1 MKRVLSTMLII
12 ALTIPLLVNC
22 KKEKAEEV
30 AIVSITIEPTSFVIN
45 AGETKQLTVTAL
57 PENATKKEKILST
70 LVWHSDNEEVASV
83 DENGMVTAKKYGTAT
98 ISASIPDGFVTGSC
112 DVTVNQDIT
121 KHFDEV
127 LAAALK
133 YKDLIEDSHKI
144 MYAEVTKIT
153 AFSMPDIY
161 IERLKSCEGLE
172 FLTNLEYLY
181 LTGCKNLK
189 TLDVSKL
196 TKLQDLIANKC
207 QLTQI
212 DLSNCVSLKNLN
224 LESNQIA
231 NITFGK
237 HDNMESILLE
247 DNKLKKFD
255 ASIFPNLT
263 NLYLSNNELTEINLK
278 GCGKLESLLIINN
291 KLKSVDIT
299 EATNLDAQKFHYWNN
314 PGENR
319 VFKIFNSSITA
330 KSISWLMTPGNE
342 SSRVQGMY
350 YCEKAPKIKTQPKNV
365 SAKDGVPFSL
375 SVELDPVLENATYTW
390 CVAQIITNPENG
402 MQTVTYFGLEKD
414 VDESDEKGKY
424 IISGTSSPTLTMTVS
439 GQYYKKMGK
448 EVALLVYITDP
459 DTKTITISSVATVTF
474 AGN

>member
-30 AIVSITIEPTSFVIN
+30 AIISITIEPTSFVIN
-45 AGETKQLTVTAL
+45 AGETKQLSVTAL
-57 PENATKKEKILST
+57 PENATNKEKILST

-83 DENGMVTAKKYGTAT
+83 DENGMVTAKKYGTTT

-121 KHFDEV
+121 EHFDV
-127 LAAALK
+127 VFAAALE
-133 YKDLIEDSHKI
+133 YNDLIEDSDKI
-144 MYAEVTKIT
+144 MHAEVTKIT
-153 AFSMPDIY
+153 SFSMPDTY
-161 IERLKSCEGLE
+161 KENLESCKGLE

-181 LTGCKNLK
+181 LSDCKNLK

-196 TKLQDLIANKC
+196 TKIESLIVK
-207 QLTQI
+207 
-212 DLSNCVSLKNLN
+212 NCP
-224 LESNQIA
+224 ITD
-231 NITFGK
+231 ITFGNHNNLK
-237 HDNMESILLE
+237 YIQLE

-278 GCGKLESLLIINN
+278 GCSKLKALQLINN
-291 KLKSVDIT
+291 KLKSIDIT

-319 VFKIFNSSITA
+319 VLKIFNSNITST
-330 KSISWLMTPGNE
+330 SISWLMTPGNE

-365 SAKDGVPFSL
+365 SAKDGVSFSL

-402 MQTVTYFGLEKD
+402 IQSVTYFGFEED
-414 VDESDEKGKY
+414 VNVNDEKGKY
-424 IISGTSSPTLTMTVS
+424 IISGTSSPTLTVTVS
-439 GQYYKKMGK
+439 GQYYKNMDK
-448 EVALLVYITDP
+448 EATFLVYITDL
-459 DTKTITISSVATVTF
+459 DTKTITVSSVATVTF

>member
-30 AIVSITIEPTSFVIN
+30 AIISITIEPTSFVIN

-83 DENGMVTAKKYGTAT
+83 DENGMVTAKKYGTTT

-112 DVTVNQDIT
+112 NITVNQDIT
-121 KHFDEV
+121 DKFDYV
-127 LAAALK
+127 LAAALE
-133 YKDLIEDSHKI
+133 YEDLIEDSDKI

-153 AFSMPDIY
+153 SFSMPKTY
-161 IERLKSCEGLE
+161 KERLESCKGLE

-181 LTGCKNLK
+181 LTDCKNLK

-196 TKLQDLIANKC
+196 TKLQNLIADGC
-207 QLTQI
+207 QL
-212 DLSNCVSLKNLN
+212 
-224 LESNQIA
+224 A

-237 HDNMESILLE
+237 HDNMVYISLIE
-247 DNKLKKFD
+247 NKLKKFD
-255 ASIFPNLT
+255 GSIFPNLT
-263 NLYLSNNELTEINLK
+263 NLYLSDNELTEINLK
-278 GCGKLESLLIINN
+278 GCSKLLALQLINN
-291 KLKSVDIT
+291 KLKSIDIT
-299 EATNLDAQKFHYWNN
+299 DAVDMKANQFFYWNN

-319 VFKIFNSSITA
+319 VLKIFNSNMTST
-330 KSISWLMTPGNE
+330 SISWLMTPGNE

-390 CVAQIITNPENG
+390 CLAQTITNPENG
-402 MQTVTYFGLEKD
+402 TQSVAYYGIGED
-414 VDESDEKGKY
+414 VNESDEKGKI
-424 IISGTSSPTLTMTVS
+424 IISGTSSPTLTMTAS
-439 GQYYKKMGK
+439 GQYYKNQGK
-448 EVALLVYITDP
+448 EAAFLVYIVDP
-459 DTKTITISSVATVTF
+459 DTKTITLSSHATVTF

>member
-30 AIVSITIEPTSFVIN
+30 AIISITIEPTSFVIN
-45 AGETKQLTVTAL
+45 AGETKQLSVTAL
-57 PENATKKEKILST
+57 PENATNKEKILST

-83 DENGMVTAKKYGTAT
+83 DENGMVTAKKYGTTT

-112 DVTVNQDIT
+112 DVTVDQDIT
-121 KHFDEV
+121 AHFDV
-127 LAAALK
+127 VFAAALE
-133 YKDLIEDSHKI
+133 YNDLIEDSDKI
-144 MYAEVTKIT
+144 MHAEVTKIT
-153 AFSMPDIY
+153 SFSMPDTFK
-161 IERLKSCEGLE
+161 ENLESCKGLE

-181 LTGCKNLK
+181 LSDCKNLK
-189 TLDVSKL
+189 TLNVSKL
-196 TKLQDLIANKC
+196 TKIESLIVK
-207 QLTQI
+207 
-212 DLSNCVSLKNLN
+212 NCP
-224 LESNQIA
+224 ITD
-231 NITFGK
+231 ITFGNHNSLK
-237 HDNMESILLE
+237 YIQLE

-278 GCGKLESLLIINN
+278 GCSKLKALQLINN
-291 KLKSVDIT
+291 KLKSIDIT
-299 EATNLDAQKFHYWNN
+299 DAVDMNGNQFLYWNN
-314 PGENR
+314 PGDNR
-319 VFKIFNSSITA
+319 VLKIFNSNITA
-330 KSISWLMTPGNE
+330 ESFSWLMTPGNE
-342 SSRVQGMY
+342 SSRVKGMY

-402 MQTVTYFGLEKD
+402 IQSVTYFGFEED
-414 VDESDEKGKY
+414 VNVNDEKGKY
-424 IISGTSSPTLTMTVS
+424 IISGTSSPTLTMTIS
-439 GQYYKKMGK
+439 GQYYKKMDK
-448 EVALLVYITDP
+448 EATFLVYITDP
-459 DTKTITISSVATVTF
+459 DTKTITISSHATVTF

>member
-30 AIVSITIEPTSFVIN
+30 AIISITIEPTSFVIN
-45 AGETKQLTVTAL
+45 AGETKQLSVTAL

-83 DENGMVTAKKYGTAT
+83 DENGLVTAKKYGSAR

-112 DVTVNQDIT
+112 DVTVDQDIT
-121 KHFDEV
+121 AHFDEI
-127 LAAALK
+127 LAAALE
-133 YKDLIEDSHKI
+133 YNNLIKDSDKI
-144 MYAEVTKIT
+144 MYEEVTKIKN
-153 AFSMPDIY
+153 FSIPDHY
-161 IERLKSCEGLE
+161 AKQIESCKGLE
-172 FLTNLEYLY
+172 FLVNLEYLY
-181 LTGCKNLK
+181 LSDCKNLK

-196 TKLQDLIANKC
+196 TKIESLIVK
-207 QLTQI
+207 
-212 DLSNCVSLKNLN
+212 NCP
-224 LESNQIA
+224 ITD
-231 NITFGK
+231 ITFGNHNNLK
-237 HDNMESILLE
+237 YIQLE

-390 CVAQIITNPENG
+390 CVAQILTNPENG
-402 MQTVTYFGLEKD
+402 IQSVTYFGFEED
-414 VDESDEKGKY
+414 VNVNDEKGKY
-424 IISGTSSPTLTMTVS
+424 IISGTSSPTLTMTIS
-439 GQYYKKMGK
+439 GQYYKKMDK
-448 EVALLVYITDP
+448 EATFLVYITDP
-459 DTKTITISSVATVTF
+459 DTKTITISSHATVTF

>member
-30 AIVSITIEPTSFVIN
+30 AIISITIEPTSFVIN
-45 AGETKQLTVTAL
+45 AGETKQLSVTAL
-57 PENATKKEKILST
+57 PENATNKEKILST

-83 DENGMVTAKKYGTAT
+83 DENGMVTAKKYGTTT

-112 DVTVNQDIT
+112 DVTVDQDIT
-121 KHFDEV
+121 AHFDV
-127 LAAALK
+127 VFAAALE
-133 YKDLIEDSHKI
+133 YNDLIEDSDKI
-144 MYAEVTKIT
+144 MHAEVTKIT
-153 AFSMPDIY
+153 SFSMPDTY
-161 IERLKSCEGLE
+161 KENLESCKGLE

-181 LTGCKNLK
+181 LSDCKNLK

-196 TKLQDLIANKC
+196 TKIESLIVK
-207 QLTQI
+207 
-212 DLSNCVSLKNLN
+212 NCP
-224 LESNQIA
+224 ITD
-231 NITFGK
+231 ITFGNHNNLK
-237 HDNMESILLE
+237 YIQLE

-255 ASIFPNLT
+255 ASFFPNLT

-278 GCGKLESLLIINN
+278 GCSKLKALQLINN
-291 KLKSVDIT
+291 KLKSIDIT
-299 EATNLDAQKFHYWNN
+299 DAVDMNANQFLYWNN

-319 VFKIFNSSITA
+319 VLKIFNSSITA

-390 CVAQIITNPENG
+390 CVAQILTNPENG
-402 MQTVTYFGLEKD
+402 IQSVTYFGFEED
-414 VDESDEKGKY
+414 VNVNDEKGKY

-459 DTKTITISSVATVTF
+459 DTKTITISSHATVTF

>member
-1 MKRVLSTMLII
+1 ML
-12 ALTIPLLVNC
+12 
-22 KKEKAEEV
+22 
-30 AIVSITIEPTSFVIN
+30 N
-45 AGETKQLTVTAL
+45 AGETKQLSVTAL

-70 LVWHSDNEEVASV
+70 LVWQSDNEEIASV
-83 DENGMVTAKKYGTAT
+83 DQNGLVTAKKYGSAR

-112 DVTVNQDIT
+112 DVTVDQDIT
-121 KHFDEV
+121 AHFDEI
-127 LAAALK
+127 LAAALE
-133 YKDLIEDSHKI
+133 YNNLIKDSDKI
-144 MYAEVTKIT
+144 MYEEVTKIKN
-153 AFSMPDIY
+153 FSIPDHY
-161 IERLKSCEGLE
+161 AKQIESCKGLE
-172 FLTNLEYLY
+172 FLVNLEYLY
-181 LTGCKNLK
+181 LSDCKNLK

-196 TKLQDLIANKC
+196 TKIESLIVK
-207 QLTQI
+207 
-212 DLSNCVSLKNLN
+212 NCP
-224 LESNQIA
+224 ITD
-231 NITFGK
+231 ITFGNHNNLK
-237 HDNMESILLE
+237 YIQLE

-365 SAKDGVPFSL
+365 SAKDGVQFSL

-390 CVAQIITNPENG
+390 CVAQILTNPENG
-402 MQTVTYFGLEKD
+402 IQSVTYFGFEED
-414 VDESDEKGKY
+414 VNVNDEKGKY
-424 IISGTSSPTLTMTVS
+424 IISGTSSPTLTMTIS
-439 GQYYKKMGK
+439 GQYYKKMDK
-448 EVALLVYITDP
+448 EATFLVYITDP
-459 DTKTITISSVATVTF
+459 DTKTITISSHATVTF

>member
-30 AIVSITIEPTSFVIN
+30 AIVSLTIEPTSFLLN
-45 AGETKQLTVTAL
+45 AGETKQLSVTAL

-70 LVWHSDNEEVASV
+70 LVWQSDNEEIASV
-83 DENGMVTAKKYGTAT
+83 DQNGLVTAKKYGSAR

-112 DVTVNQDIT
+112 DVTVDQDIT
-121 KHFDEV
+121 AHFDEI
-127 LAAALK
+127 LAAALE
-133 YKDLIEDSHKI
+133 YNNLIKDSDKI
-144 MYAEVTKIT
+144 MYEEVTKIKN
-153 AFSMPDIY
+153 FSIPDHY
-161 IERLKSCEGLE
+161 AKQIESCKGLE
-172 FLTNLEYLY
+172 FLVNLEYLY
-181 LTGCKNLK
+181 LSDCKNLK

-196 TKLQDLIANKC
+196 TKIESLIVK
-207 QLTQI
+207 
-212 DLSNCVSLKNLN
+212 NCP
-224 LESNQIA
+224 ITD
-231 NITFGK
+231 ITFGNHNNLK
-237 HDNMESILLE
+237 YIQLE

-402 MQTVTYFGLEKD
+402 MQTVTYFGFEED
-414 VDESDEKGKY
+414 VNVNDEKGKY

>member
-30 AIVSITIEPTSFVIN
+30 AIISITIEPTSFVIN
-45 AGETKQLTVTAL
+45 AGETKQLSVTAL

-70 LVWHSDNEEVASV
+70 LVWHSDNEEIASV
-83 DENGMVTAKKYGTAT
+83 DENGMVTAKKYGTTT

-121 KHFDEV
+121 DKFDHV
-127 LAAALK
+127 FAAALE
-133 YKDLIEDSHKI
+133 YEDLIEDSDKI

-153 AFSMPDIY
+153 SFSMPKTY
-161 IERLKSCEGLE
+161 KERLESCKGLE

-181 LTGCKNLK
+181 LTDCKNLK

-196 TKLQDLIANKC
+196 TKLQNLIADGC
-207 QLTQI
+207 QL
-212 DLSNCVSLKNLN
+212 
-224 LESNQIA
+224 A

-237 HDNMESILLE
+237 HDNMVYISLIE
-247 DNKLKKFD
+247 NKLKKFD
-255 ASIFPNLT
+255 GSIFPNLT
-263 NLYLSNNELTEINLK
+263 NLYLSDNELTEINLK
-278 GCGKLESLLIINN
+278 GCSKLTALQLINN
-291 KLKSVDIT
+291 KLKSIDIT
-299 EATNLDAQKFHYWNN
+299 DAVDMNANQFSYWNN

-319 VFKIFNSSITA
+319 VLKIINSNTTA

-390 CVAQIITNPENG
+390 CVAQILTNPEIG
-402 MQTVTYFGLEKD
+402 TQGVSYQGFGED
-414 VDESDEKGKY
+414 VNESDEKGKI
-424 IISGTSSPTLTMTVS
+424 IISGTSSPTLTMTAS
-439 GQYYKKMGK
+439 GQYYKNMGK
-448 EVALLVYITDP
+448 EAALLVYITDP
-459 DTKTITISSVATVTF
+459 DTKTITISSHATVTF
-474 AGN
+474 TGN

>member
-30 AIVSITIEPTSFVIN
+30 AIVSLTIEPTSFLLN
-45 AGETKQLTVTAL
+45 AGETKQLSVTAL

-70 LVWHSDNEEVASV
+70 LVWQSDNEEIASV
-83 DENGMVTAKKYGTAT
+83 DQNGLVTAKKYGSAR

-112 DVTVNQDIT
+112 DVTVDQDIT

-127 LAAALK
+127 LAAALE
-133 YKDLIEDSHKI
+133 YQNLIKDSDKI
-144 MYAEVTKIT
+144 MYEEVTKIKN
-153 AFSMPDIY
+153 FSIPDHY
-161 IERLKSCEGLE
+161 AKQIESCKGLE
-172 FLTNLEYLY
+172 FLVNLEYLY
-181 LTGCKNLK
+181 LSDCKNLK

-196 TKLQDLIANKC
+196 TKIESLIVK
-207 QLTQI
+207 
-212 DLSNCVSLKNLN
+212 NCP
-224 LESNQIA
+224 ITD
-231 NITFGK
+231 ITFGNHNNLK
-237 HDNMESILLE
+237 YIQLE

-319 VFKIFNSSITA
+319 VLKIFNSSITA

-390 CVAQIITNPENG
+390 CIAQILTNPENG
-402 MQTVTYFGLEKD
+402 IQSVTYYGFEED
-414 VDESDEKGKY
+414 VNVNDEKGKY
-424 IISGTSSPTLTMTVS
+424 IISGTSSPTLTMTIS
-439 GQYYKKMGK
+439 GQYYKKMDK
-448 EVALLVYITDP
+448 EATFLVYITDP

>member
-30 AIVSITIEPTSFVIN
+30 AIISITIEPTSFVIN
-45 AGETKQLTVTAL
+45 AGETKQLSVTAL

-83 DENGMVTAKKYGTAT
+83 DENGMVTAKKYGTTT

-121 KHFDEV
+121 EHFDVV
-127 LAAALK
+127 LAAALE
-133 YKDLIEDSHKI
+133 YQNLIEDSDKI

-153 AFSMPDIY
+153 SFSMPDTY
-161 IERLKSCEGLE
+161 KENLESCKGLE
-172 FLTNLEYLY
+172 FLTNLEYLG
-181 LTGCKNLK
+181 LSGCQNLK

-196 TKLQDLIANKC
+196 TILQELVAKKC
-207 QLTQI
+207 HLTQI

-237 HDNMESILLE
+237 HDNMESISLE
-247 DNKLKKFD
+247 ENKLKKFD

-263 NLYLSNNELTEINLK
+263 NLYLSDNELTEINLK
-278 GCGKLESLLIINN
+278 GCSKLETLHIINN

-319 VFKIFNSSITA
+319 VLKIFNSNITA

-375 SVELDPVLENATYTW
+375 SVELDPVLENAAYTW

-402 MQTVTYFGLEKD
+402 IQSVTYFGFGED
-414 VDESDEKGKY
+414 VNVNDEKGKY

-439 GQYYKKMGK
+439 GQYYKKMDK
-448 EVALLVYITDP
+448 EATFLVYITDP
-459 DTKTITISSVATVTF
+459 DTKTITVSSVATVTF

>member
-30 AIVSITIEPTSFVIN
+30 AIISITIEPTSFVIN
-45 AGETKQLTVTAL
+45 AGETKQLSVTAL
-57 PENATKKEKILST
+57 PENATNKEKILST
-70 LVWHSDNEEVASV
+70 LVWHSDNEEIASV
-83 DENGMVTAKKYGTAT
+83 DENGVVTAKKYGSTT

-121 KHFDEV
+121 EHFDV
-127 LAAALK
+127 VFAAALE
-133 YKDLIEDSHKI
+133 YNDLIEDSDKI
-144 MYAEVTKIT
+144 MHAEVTKIT
-153 AFSMPDIY
+153 SFSMPDTY
-161 IERLKSCEGLE
+161 KENLESCKGLE
-172 FLTNLEYLY
+172 FLTNLEHLY
-181 LTGCKNLK
+181 LSDCKNLK

-196 TKLQDLIANKC
+196 TKIESLIVK
-207 QLTQI
+207 
-212 DLSNCVSLKNLN
+212 NCP
-224 LESNQIA
+224 ITD
-231 NITFGK
+231 ITFGNHNNLK
-237 HDNMESILLE
+237 YIQLE

-390 CVAQIITNPENG
+390 CVAQILTNPENG
-402 MQTVTYFGLEKD
+402 IQSVTYFGFEED
-414 VDESDEKGKY
+414 VNVNDEKGKY
-424 IISGTSSPTLTMTVS
+424 IISGTSSPTLTMTIS
-439 GQYYKKMGK
+439 GQYYKKMDK
-448 EVALLVYITDP
+448 EATFLVYITDP
-459 DTKTITISSVATVTF
+459 DTKTITISSHATVTF

>member
-30 AIVSITIEPTSFVIN
+30 AIISITIEPTSFVIN
-45 AGETKQLTVTAL
+45 AGETKQLSVTAL

-83 DENGMVTAKKYGTAT
+83 DENGMVTAKKYGTTT

-112 DVTVNQDIT
+112 NITVNQDIT
-121 KHFDEV
+121 DKFDYV
-127 LAAALK
+127 FAAALE
-133 YKDLIEDSHKI
+133 YENLIEDSDKI

-153 AFSMPDIY
+153 SFSMPNTY
-161 IERLKSCEGLE
+161 KENLESCKGLE

-181 LTGCKNLK
+181 LSDCKNLK

-196 TKLQDLIANKC
+196 TKIESLIVK
-207 QLTQI
+207 
-212 DLSNCVSLKNLN
+212 NCP
-224 LESNQIA
+224 ITD
-231 NITFGK
+231 ITFGNHNNLK
-237 HDNMESILLE
+237 YIQLE

-255 ASIFPNLT
+255 ASFFPNLT

-278 GCGKLESLLIINN
+278 GCSKLKALLLINN
-291 KLKSVDIT
+291 KLKSIDIT
-299 EATNLDAQKFHYWNN
+299 DAVDMNANQFLYWNN

-319 VFKIFNSSITA
+319 VLKIFNSSITA

-390 CVAQIITNPENG
+390 CVAQILTNPENG
-402 MQTVTYFGLEKD
+402 IQSVTYFGFEED
-414 VDESDEKGKY
+414 VNVNDEKGKY

-459 DTKTITISSVATVTF
+459 DTKTITISSHATVTF

>member
-1 MKRVLSTMLII
+1 MLII

-30 AIVSITIEPTSFVIN
+30 AIISITIEPTSFVIN
-45 AGETKQLTVTAL
+45 AGETKQLSVTAL

-83 DENGMVTAKKYGTAT
+83 DENGMVTAKKYGTTT

-112 DVTVNQDIT
+112 DVTVDQDIT
-121 KHFDEV
+121 AHFDEI
-127 LAAALK
+127 LAAALE
-133 YKDLIEDSHKI
+133 YNNLIKDSDKI
-144 MYAEVTKIT
+144 MYEEVTKIKN
-153 AFSMPDIY
+153 FSIPDHY
-161 IERLKSCEGLE
+161 AKQIESCKGLE
-172 FLTNLEYLY
+172 FLVNLEYLY
-181 LTGCKNLK
+181 LSDCKNLK

-196 TKLQDLIANKC
+196 TKIESLIVK
-207 QLTQI
+207 
-212 DLSNCVSLKNLN
+212 NCP
-224 LESNQIA
+224 ITD
-231 NITFGK
+231 ITFGNHNNLK
-237 HDNMESILLE
+237 YIQLE

-278 GCGKLESLLIINN
+278 GCSKLKALQLINN
-291 KLKSVDIT
+291 KLKSIDIT
-299 EATNLDAQKFHYWNN
+299 DAVDMNGNQFLYWNN

-319 VFKIFNSSITA
+319 VLKIFDSSITA
-330 KSISWLMTPGNE
+330 KSYSWLMTPGNE

-390 CVAQIITNPENG
+390 CVAQILTNPENG
-402 MQTVTYFGLEKD
+402 IQSVTYYGFEED
-414 VDESDEKGKY
+414 VNVNDEKGKY

-459 DTKTITISSVATVTF
+459 DTKTITISSHATVTF

>member
-83 DENGMVTAKKYGTAT
+83 DENGVVTAKKYGTTT

-127 LAAALK
+127 LAAAL
-133 YKDLIEDSHKI
+133 DLIEDSDKI

-161 IERLKSCEGLE
+161 IERLKSCKGLE

-247 DNKLKKFD
+247 ENKLKKFD

-263 NLYLSNNELTEINLK
+263 ILYLSDNELTEINLK
-278 GCGKLESLLIINN
+278 GCSKLKALQLINN
-291 KLKSVDIT
+291 KLKSIDIT
-299 EATNLDAQKFHYWNN
+299 DAVDMNANQFLYWNN

-319 VFKIFNSSITA
+319 VLKIFNSNIT
-330 KSISWLMTPGNE
+330 SESFSWLMTPGNE
-342 SSRVQGMY
+342 SSRIQGMY

-402 MQTVTYFGLEKD
+402 MQSVTYFGLEKD
-414 VDESDEKGKY
+414 VDESDEKGKW
-424 IISGTSSPTLTMTVS
+424 IISGTSSPTLTMTIS
-439 GQYYKKMGK
+439 GQYYKKIGK
-448 EVALLVYITDP
+448 ELALLVYITDP

>member
-30 AIVSITIEPTSFVIN
+30 AIISITIEPTSFVIN
-45 AGETKQLTVTAL
+45 AGETKQLSVTAL

-70 LVWHSDNEEVASV
+70 LVWHSDNEEIASV
-83 DENGMVTAKKYGTAT
+83 DENGVVTAKKYGTTT

-127 LAAALK
+127 LAAALE
-133 YKDLIEDSHKI
+133 YKDLIEDSDKI
-144 MYAEVTKIT
+144 MYAEVTKIKD
-153 AFSMPDIY
+153 FSIPAHY
-161 IERLKSCEGLE
+161 AKRIESCKGLE

-247 DNKLKKFD
+247 ENKLKKFD
-255 ASIFPNLT
+255 GSIFPNLT
-263 NLYLSNNELTEINLK
+263 ILYLSDNELTEINLK
-278 GCGKLESLLIINN
+278 GCSKLKALQLNGN
-291 KLKSVDIT
+291 KLKNIDIT
-299 EATNLDAQKFHYWNN
+299 DAVDMNANQFLYWNN

-319 VFKIFNSSITA
+319 VLKIFNSNIT
-330 KSISWLMTPGNE
+330 SESFSWLMTPGNE

-402 MQTVTYFGLEKD
+402 IQSVTYLGFGED
-414 VDESDEKGKY
+414 INVNDEKGKY

-439 GQYYKKMGK
+439 GQYYKKMDK
-448 EVALLVYITDP
+448 EATFLVYITDP

>member
-45 AGETKQLTVTAL
+45 AGETKQLSVTAL

-83 DENGMVTAKKYGTAT
+83 DENGMVTAKKYGTTT

-112 DVTVNQDIT
+112 EVTVNQDIT
-121 KHFDEV
+121 DKFDYV
-127 LAAALK
+127 LAAALE
-133 YKDLIEDSHKI
+133 YEDLIEDSDKI

-153 AFSMPDIY
+153 SFSMPDTY
-161 IERLKSCEGLE
+161 KGRLESCKGLE

-181 LTGCKNLK
+181 LTDCKNLK

-196 TKLQDLIANKC
+196 TKLQNLIADGC
-207 QLTQI
+207 QL
-212 DLSNCVSLKNLN
+212 
-224 LESNQIA
+224 A

-237 HDNMESILLE
+237 HDNMVYISLIE
-247 DNKLKKFD
+247 NKLKKFD
-255 ASIFPNLT
+255 GSIFPNLT
-263 NLYLSNNELTEINLK
+263 NLYLSDNELTEINLK
-278 GCGKLESLLIINN
+278 GCSKLTALQLINN
-291 KLKSVDIT
+291 KLKSIDITDAVDIN
-299 EATNLDAQKFHYWNN
+299 ANQFFYWNN

-319 VFKIFNSSITA
+319 VLKIFNSNMTA
-330 KSISWLMTPGNE
+330 ESYSWLMTPGNE

-390 CVAQIITNPENG
+390 CVAQIVTIPENG
-402 MQTVTYFGLEKD
+402 TQGVSYFGLED
-414 VDESDEKGKY
+414 VDESDEKGKW
-424 IISGTSSPTLTMTVS
+424 IISGTSSPTLTMTIS
-439 GQYYKKMGK
+439 GQHYKKIGK
-448 EVALLVYITDP
+448 ELALLVYITDP

>member
-30 AIVSITIEPTSFVIN
+30 AIISITIEPTSFVIN
-45 AGETKQLTVTAL
+45 AGETKQLSVTAL

-83 DENGMVTAKKYGTAT
+83 DENGVVTAKKYGTTT

-121 KHFDEV
+121 DKFDYV
-127 LAAALK
+127 LAAALE
-133 YKDLIEDSHKI
+133 YEDLIEDSDKI

-153 AFSMPDIY
+153 SFSMPNTY
-161 IERLKSCEGLE
+161 KENLESCKGLE

-181 LTGCKNLK
+181 LTDCKNLK

-196 TKLQDLIANKC
+196 TKLQNLIADGC
-207 QLTQI
+207 QL
-212 DLSNCVSLKNLN
+212 
-224 LESNQIA
+224 A

-237 HDNMESILLE
+237 HDNMVYISLIE
-247 DNKLKKFD
+247 NKLKKFD
-255 ASIFPNLT
+255 GSIFPNLT
-263 NLYLSNNELTEINLK
+263 NLYLSDNELTEINLK
-278 GCGKLESLLIINN
+278 GCSKLTALQLINN
-291 KLKSVDIT
+291 KLKSIDIT
-299 EATNLDAQKFHYWNN
+299 DAVDMNANQFFYWNN

-319 VFKIFNSSITA
+319 VLKIINSNTTA

-390 CVAQIITNPENG
+390 CVAQIITNPEIG
-402 MQTVTYFGLEKD
+402 TQGVSYYGLGED
-414 VDESDEKGKY
+414 VNESDEKGKM
-424 IISGTSSPTLTMTVS
+424 IISGTSSPTLTMTAS
-439 GQYYKKMGK
+439 GQYYKNMGK
-448 EVALLVYITDP
+448 EAALLVYITDP
-459 DTKTITISSVATVTF
+459 DTKTISISSHATVTF

>member
-1 MKRVLSTMLII
+1 MLII

-30 AIVSITIEPTSFVIN
+30 AIISITIEPASFVIN
-45 AGETKQLTVTAL
+45 AGETKQLSVTAL

-70 LVWHSDNEEVASV
+70 LLWHSDNEEVASV
-83 DENGMVTAKKYGTAT
+83 DENGMVTAKKYGTTT

-121 KHFDEV
+121 DKFDYV
-127 LAAALK
+127 LAAALE
-133 YKDLIEDSHKI
+133 YEDLIEDSDKI
-144 MYAEVTKIT
+144 MYEEVTKIKN
-153 AFSMPDIY
+153 FSIPDHY
-161 IERLKSCEGLE
+161 AKQIESCKGLE
-172 FLTNLEYLY
+172 FLVNLEYLY
-181 LTGCKNLK
+181 LSDCKNLK

-196 TKLQDLIANKC
+196 TKIESLIVK
-207 QLTQI
+207 
-212 DLSNCVSLKNLN
+212 NCP
-224 LESNQIA
+224 ITD
-231 NITFGK
+231 ITFGNHNNLK
-237 HDNMESILLE
+237 YIQLE

-319 VFKIFNSSITA
+319 VLKIFNSSITA
-330 KSISWLMTPGNE
+330 KSISWQMTPGNE

-390 CVAQIITNPENG
+390 CVAQILTNPENG
-402 MQTVTYFGLEKD
+402 IQSVTYYGFEED
-414 VDESDEKGKY
+414 VNVNDEKGKY
-424 IISGTSSPTLTMTVS
+424 IISGTSSPTLTMTIS
-439 GQYYKKMGK
+439 GQYYKKMDK
-448 EVALLVYITDP
+448 EATFLVYITDP
-459 DTKTITISSVATVTF
+459 DTKTITISSHATVTF

>member
-30 AIVSITIEPTSFVIN
+30 AIISITIEPTSFVIN
-45 AGETKQLTVTAL
+45 AGETKQLSVTAL

-70 LVWHSDNEEVASV
+70 LLWHSDNEEVASV
-83 DENGMVTAKKYGTAT
+83 DENGMVTAKKYGTTT

-121 KHFDEV
+121 EHFDEI
-127 LAAALK
+127 LAAALE
-133 YKDLIEDSHKI
+133 YQNLIKDSDKI
-144 MYAEVTKIT
+144 MYEEVTKIKN
-153 AFSMPDIY
+153 FSIPDHY
-161 IERLKSCEGLE
+161 AKQIESCKGLE
-172 FLTNLEYLY
+172 FLVNLEYLY
-181 LTGCKNLK
+181 LSDCKNLK

-196 TKLQDLIANKC
+196 TKIESLIVK
-207 QLTQI
+207 
-212 DLSNCVSLKNLN
+212 NCP
-224 LESNQIA
+224 ITD
-231 NITFGK
+231 ITFGNHNNLK
-237 HDNMESILLE
+237 YIQLE

-299 EATNLDAQKFHYWNN
+299 DAVDMNANQFLYWNN

-319 VFKIFNSSITA
+319 VLKIFNSNLTA
-330 KSISWLMTPGNE
+330 TSISWLMTPGNE

-390 CVAQIITNPENG
+390 CVAQILTNPENG
-402 MQTVTYFGLEKD
+402 IQSVTYYGFEED
-414 VDESDEKGKY
+414 VNVNDEKGKY
-424 IISGTSSPTLTMTVS
+424 IISGTSSPTLTMTIS
-439 GQYYKKMGK
+439 GQYYKKMDK

-459 DTKTITISSVATVTF
+459 DTKTITVSSVATVTF

>member
-30 AIVSITIEPTSFVIN
+30 AIVSLTIEPTSFLLN
-45 AGETKQLTVTAL
+45 AGETKQLSVTAL

-70 LVWHSDNEEVASV
+70 LVWQSDNEEIASV
-83 DENGMVTAKKYGTAT
+83 DQNGLVTAKKYGSAR

-112 DVTVNQDIT
+112 DVTVDQDIT
-121 KHFDEV
+121 AHFDEI
-127 LAAALK
+127 LAAALE
-133 YKDLIEDSHKI
+133 YNNLIKDSDKI
-144 MYAEVTKIT
+144 MYEEVTKIKN
-153 AFSMPDIY
+153 FSIPDHY
-161 IERLKSCEGLE
+161 AKQIESCKGLE
-172 FLTNLEYLY
+172 FLVNLEYLY
-181 LTGCKNLK
+181 LSDCKNLK

-196 TKLQDLIANKC
+196 TKIESLIVK
-207 QLTQI
+207 
-212 DLSNCVSLKNLN
+212 NCP
-224 LESNQIA
+224 ITD
-231 NITFGK
+231 ITFGNHNNLK
-237 HDNMESILLE
+237 YIQLE

-278 GCGKLESLLIINN
+278 GCSKLKALQLINN
-291 KLKSVDIT
+291 KLKSIDIT
-299 EATNLDAQKFHYWNN
+299 DAVDMNGNQFLYWNN

-319 VFKIFNSSITA
+319 VLKIFNSNITA
-330 KSISWLMTPGNE
+330 ESFSWLMTPGNE
-342 SSRVQGMY
+342 SSRVKGMY

-402 MQTVTYFGLEKD
+402 IQSVTYFGFEED
-414 VDESDEKGKY
+414 VNVNDEKGKY

>member
-1 MKRVLSTMLII
+1 MLII

-30 AIVSITIEPTSFVIN
+30 AIISITIEPASFVIN
-45 AGETKQLTVTAL
+45 AGETKQLSVTAL

-70 LVWHSDNEEVASV
+70 LVWHSDNEEIASV
-83 DENGMVTAKKYGTAT
+83 DENGVVTAKKYGSTT

-112 DVTVNQDIT
+112 DVTVDQDIT
-121 KHFDEV
+121 AHFDV
-127 LAAALK
+127 VFAAALE
-133 YKDLIEDSHKI
+133 YNDLIEDSDKI
-144 MYAEVTKIT
+144 MHAEVTKIT
-153 AFSMPDIY
+153 SFSMPDTY
-161 IERLKSCEGLE
+161 KENLESCKGLE

-181 LTGCKNLK
+181 LSDCKNLK

-196 TKLQDLIANKC
+196 TKIESLIVK
-207 QLTQI
+207 
-212 DLSNCVSLKNLN
+212 NCP
-224 LESNQIA
+224 ITD
-231 NITFGK
+231 ITFGNHNNLK
-237 HDNMESILLE
+237 YIQLE

-255 ASIFPNLT
+255 ASFFPNLT

-278 GCGKLESLLIINN
+278 GCSKLKALLLINN
-291 KLKSVDIT
+291 KLKSIDIT
-299 EATNLDAQKFHYWNN
+299 DAVDMNANQFLYWNN

-319 VFKIFNSSITA
+319 VLKIFNSSITA

-390 CVAQIITNPENG
+390 CVAQILTNPENG
-402 MQTVTYFGLEKD
+402 IQSVTYFGFEED
-414 VDESDEKGKY
+414 VNVNDEKGKY

-459 DTKTITISSVATVTF
+459 DTKTITISSHATVTF

>member
-30 AIVSITIEPTSFVIN
+30 AIISITIEPASFVIN
-45 AGETKQLTVTAL
+45 AGETKQLSVTAL

-70 LVWHSDNEEVASV
+70 LLWHSDNEEVASV
-83 DENGMVTAKKYGTAT
+83 DENGMVTAKKYGTTT

-121 KHFDEV
+121 DKFDYV
-127 LAAALK
+127 LAAALE
-133 YKDLIEDSHKI
+133 YEDLIEDSDKI
-144 MYAEVTKIT
+144 MYEEVTKIKN
-153 AFSMPDIY
+153 FSIPDHY
-161 IERLKSCEGLE
+161 AKQIESCKGLE
-172 FLTNLEYLY
+172 FLVNLEYLY
-181 LTGCKNLK
+181 LSDCKNLK

-196 TKLQDLIANKC
+196 TKIESLIVK
-207 QLTQI
+207 
-212 DLSNCVSLKNLN
+212 NCP
-224 LESNQIA
+224 ITD
-231 NITFGK
+231 ITFGNHNNLK
-237 HDNMESILLE
+237 YIQLE

-319 VFKIFNSSITA
+319 VLKIFNSSITA
-330 KSISWLMTPGNE
+330 KSISWQMTPGNE

-390 CVAQIITNPENG
+390 CVAQILTNPENG
-402 MQTVTYFGLEKD
+402 IQSVTYYGFEED
-414 VDESDEKGKY
+414 VNVNDEKGKY
-424 IISGTSSPTLTMTVS
+424 IISGTSSPTLTMTIS
-439 GQYYKKMGK
+439 GQYYKKMDK
-448 EVALLVYITDP
+448 EATFLVYITDP
-459 DTKTITISSVATVTF
+459 DTKTITISSHATVTF

>member
-30 AIVSITIEPTSFVIN
+30 AIISITIEPTSFVIN
-45 AGETKQLTVTAL
+45 AGETKQLSVTAL

-70 LVWHSDNEEVASV
+70 LVWHSDNEEIASV
-83 DENGMVTAKKYGTAT
+83 DENGMVTAKKYGTTT

-112 DVTVNQDIT
+112 NITVNQDIT
-121 KHFDEV
+121 DKFDYV
-127 LAAALK
+127 FAAALE
-133 YKDLIEDSHKI
+133 YENLIEDSDKI

-153 AFSMPDIY
+153 SFSMPNTY
-161 IERLKSCEGLE
+161 KENLESCKGLE

-181 LTGCKNLK
+181 LTDCKNLK

-196 TKLQDLIANKC
+196 TKLQNLIADGC
-207 QLTQI
+207 QL
-212 DLSNCVSLKNLN
+212 
-224 LESNQIA
+224 A

-237 HDNMESILLE
+237 HDNMVYISLIE
-247 DNKLKKFD
+247 NKLKKFD
-255 ASIFPNLT
+255 GSIFPNLT
-263 NLYLSNNELTEINLK
+263 NLYLSDNELTEINLK
-278 GCGKLESLLIINN
+278 GCSKLTILQLINN
-291 KLKSVDIT
+291 KLKSIDIT
-299 EATNLDAQKFHYWNN
+299 DAVDMNANQFFYWNN

-319 VFKIFNSSITA
+319 VLKIINSNTTA

-390 CVAQIITNPENG
+390 CVAQILTNPENG
-402 MQTVTYFGLEKD
+402 IQSVTYFGLEKD

-459 DTKTITISSVATVTF
+459 DTKTITISSHATVTF

>member
-30 AIVSITIEPTSFVIN
+30 AIISITIEPTSFVIN
-45 AGETKQLTVTAL
+45 AGETKQLSVTAL

-83 DENGMVTAKKYGTAT
+83 DENGMVTAKKYGTTT

-112 DVTVNQDIT
+112 DITVNQDIT
-121 KHFDEV
+121 KHFDEI
-127 LAAALK
+127 LAAALE
-133 YKDLIEDSHKI
+133 YNNLIKDSDKI
-144 MYAEVTKIT
+144 MYEEVTKIKN
-153 AFSMPDIY
+153 FSIPDHY
-161 IERLKSCEGLE
+161 AKQIESCKGLE
-172 FLTNLEYLY
+172 FLVNLEYLY
-181 LTGCKNLK
+181 LSDCKNLK

-196 TKLQDLIANKC
+196 TKIESLIVK
-207 QLTQI
+207 
-212 DLSNCVSLKNLN
+212 NCP
-224 LESNQIA
+224 ITD
-231 NITFGK
+231 ITFGNHNNLK
-237 HDNMESILLE
+237 YIQLE

-390 CVAQIITNPENG
+390 CVAQILTNPENG
-402 MQTVTYFGLEKD
+402 IQSVTYFGFEED
-414 VDESDEKGKY
+414 VNVNDEKGKY
-424 IISGTSSPTLTMTVS
+424 IISGTSSPTLTMTIS
-439 GQYYKKMGK
+439 GQYYKKMDK
-448 EVALLVYITDP
+448 EATFLVYITDP
-459 DTKTITISSVATVTF
+459 DTKTITISSHATVTF

>member
-83 DENGMVTAKKYGTAT
+83 DENGMVTAKKYGTTT

-112 DVTVNQDIT
+112 NITVNQDIT
-121 KHFDEV
+121 DKFDYV
-127 LAAALK
+127 LAAALE
-133 YKDLIEDSHKI
+133 YEDLIEDSDKI

-153 AFSMPDIY
+153 SFSMPKTY
-161 IERLKSCEGLE
+161 KENLESCKGLE

-181 LTGCKNLK
+181 LTDCKNLK

-196 TKLQDLIANKC
+196 TKLQNLIADGC
-207 QLTQI
+207 QL
-212 DLSNCVSLKNLN
+212 
-224 LESNQIA
+224 A

-237 HDNMESILLE
+237 HDNMVYISLIE
-247 DNKLKKFD
+247 NKLKKFD
-255 ASIFPNLT
+255 GSIFPNLT
-263 NLYLSNNELTEINLK
+263 NLYLSDNELTEINLK
-278 GCGKLESLLIINN
+278 GCSKLTALQLINN
-291 KLKSVDIT
+291 KLKSIDIT
-299 EATNLDAQKFHYWNN
+299 DAVDMNANQFFYWNN

-319 VFKIFNSSITA
+319 VLKIINSNTTA

-390 CVAQIITNPENG
+390 CVAQILTNPEIG
-402 MQTVTYFGLEKD
+402 TQGVSYQGFGED
-414 VDESDEKGKY
+414 VNESDEKGKI
-424 IISGTSSPTLTMTVS
+424 IISGTSSPTLTMTAS
-439 GQYYKKMGK
+439 GQYYKNMGK
-448 EVALLVYITDP
+448 EAAFLVYIVDP
-459 DTKTITISSVATVTF
+459 DTKTITVSSHATVTF

>member
-30 AIVSITIEPTSFVIN
+30 AIISITIEPASFVIN
-45 AGETKQLTVTAL
+45 AGETKQLSVTAL

-70 LVWHSDNEEVASV
+70 LVWQSDNEEIASV
-83 DENGMVTAKKYGTAT
+83 DQNGLVTAKKYGSAR

-112 DVTVNQDIT
+112 DVTVDQDIT
-121 KHFDEV
+121 AHFDEI
-127 LAAALK
+127 LAAALE
-133 YKDLIEDSHKI
+133 YNNLIKDSDKI
-144 MYAEVTKIT
+144 MYEEVTKIKN
-153 AFSMPDIY
+153 FSIPDHY
-161 IERLKSCEGLE
+161 AKQIESCKGLE
-172 FLTNLEYLY
+172 FLVNLEYLY
-181 LTGCKNLK
+181 LSDCKNLK

-196 TKLQDLIANKC
+196 TKIESLIVK
-207 QLTQI
+207 
-212 DLSNCVSLKNLN
+212 NCP
-224 LESNQIA
+224 ITD
-231 NITFGK
+231 ITFGNHNNLK
-237 HDNMESILLE
+237 YIQLE

-390 CVAQIITNPENG
+390 CVAQILTNPENG
-402 MQTVTYFGLEKD
+402 IQSVTYYGFEED
-414 VDESDEKGKY
+414 VNVNDEKGKY

-439 GQYYKKMGK
+439 GQYYKKMDK
-448 EVALLVYITDP
+448 EATFLVYITDP

>member
-1 MKRVLSTMLII
+1 
-12 ALTIPLLVNC
+12 
-22 KKEKAEEV
+22 
-30 AIVSITIEPTSFVIN
+30 
-45 AGETKQLTVTAL
+45 
-57 PENATKKEKILST
+57 
-70 LVWHSDNEEVASV
+70 
-83 DENGMVTAKKYGTAT
+83 
-98 ISASIPDGFVTGSC
+98 
-112 DVTVNQDIT
+112 
-121 KHFDEV
+121 
-127 LAAALK
+127 
-133 YKDLIEDSHKI
+133 
-144 MYAEVTKIT
+144 
-153 AFSMPDIY
+153 MPDTY
-161 IERLKSCEGLE
+161 KENLESCKGLE

-181 LTGCKNLK
+181 LTGCYNLK

-207 QLTQI
+207 HLTKI
-212 DLSNCVSLKNLN
+212 DLSNCVSLKKLD

-237 HDNMESILLE
+237 HDNMESISLGK
-247 DNKLKKFD
+247 NKLKKFD
-255 ASIFPNLT
+255 GSIFPNLIY
-263 NLYLSNNELTEINLK
+263 LYLSDNELTEINLK
-278 GCGKLESLLIINN
+278 GCSKLIILQLNGN
-291 KLKSVDIT
+291 KLKSIDIT
-299 EATNLDAQKFHYWNN
+299 DAVDMNANQFLYWNN

-319 VFKIFNSSITA
+319 VLKIFNSNIT
-330 KSISWLMTPGNE
+330 STSYSWLMTPGNE

-402 MQTVTYFGLEKD
+402 IQGVTYFGLEKD

-424 IISGTSSPTLTMTVS
+424 IISGTSSPTLTMTIS
-439 GQYYKKMGK
+439 GQHYKKIGK
-448 EVALLVYITDP
+448 ELALLVYITDP

>member
-1 MKRVLSTMLII
+1 M
-12 ALTIPLLVNC
+12 LVNC

-30 AIVSITIEPTSFVIN
+30 AIVSLTIEPTSFLLN
-45 AGETKQLTVTAL
+45 AGETKQLSVTAL

-70 LVWHSDNEEVASV
+70 LVWQSDNEEIASV
-83 DENGMVTAKKYGTAT
+83 DQNGLVTAKKYGSAR

-112 DVTVNQDIT
+112 DVMVDQDIT
-121 KHFDEV
+121 EHFDEV
-127 LAAALK
+127 FAAALE
-133 YKDLIEDSHKI
+133 YKDLIEDSDKI
-144 MYAEVTKIT
+144 MYSEVTKIT
-153 AFSMPDIY
+153 AFSMPDTY
-161 IERLKSCEGLE
+161 KERLESCKGLE

-196 TKLQDLIANKC
+196 TKLQELIANKC

-212 DLSNCVSLKNLN
+212 DLSECVSLKNLN

-237 HDNMESILLE
+237 HDNMESIRLKE
-247 DNKLKKFD
+247 NKLKKFD
-255 ASIFPNLT
+255 GSIFPNLT
-263 NLYLSNNELTEINLK
+263 ILYLSDNELTEINLK
-278 GCGKLESLLIINN
+278 GCSKLKELQLINN
-291 KLKSVDIT
+291 KLKSIDIT
-299 EATNLDAQKFHYWNN
+299 DAVDMNANQFLYWNN

-319 VFKIFNSSITA
+319 VLKIFNSNLTA
-330 KSISWLMTPGNE
+330 TSISWLMTPGNE

-390 CVAQIITNPENG
+390 CVAQILTNPENG
-402 MQTVTYFGLEKD
+402 IQSVTYFGFEED
-414 VDESDEKGKY
+414 VNVNDEKGKY

-439 GQYYKKMGK
+439 GQYYKKMDK
-448 EVALLVYITDP
+448 EATFLVYITDP
-459 DTKTITISSVATVTF
+459 DTKTITISSHATVTF
-474 AGN
+474 ADNTGNTGN

>member
-45 AGETKQLTVTAL
+45 VGETKQLTVTAL

-83 DENGMVTAKKYGTAT
+83 DENGMVTAKKYGTTT

-112 DVTVNQDIT
+112 EVTVNQDIT
-121 KHFDEV
+121 DKFDYV
-127 LAAALK
+127 LAAALE
-133 YKDLIEDSHKI
+133 YEDLIEDSDKI

-153 AFSMPDIY
+153 SFSMPKTY
-161 IERLKSCEGLE
+161 KERLESCKGLE

-181 LTGCKNLK
+181 LTDCKNLK

-196 TKLQDLIANKC
+196 TKLQNLIADGC
-207 QLTQI
+207 QL
-212 DLSNCVSLKNLN
+212 
-224 LESNQIA
+224 A

-237 HDNMESILLE
+237 HDNMVNISLIE
-247 DNKLKKFD
+247 NKLKKFD
-255 ASIFPNLT
+255 GSIFPNLT
-263 NLYLSNNELTEINLK
+263 NLYLSDNELTEINLK
-278 GCGKLESLLIINN
+278 GCSKLKALQLINN
-291 KLKSVDIT
+291 KLKSIDIT
-299 EATNLDAQKFHYWNN
+299 DAVDMNANQFLYWNN

-319 VFKIFNSSITA
+319 VLKIFNSNITST
-330 KSISWLMTPGNE
+330 SISWLMTPGNE

-365 SAKDGVPFSL
+365 SARDGVPFSL

-390 CVAQIITNPENG
+390 CVAQILTNPENG
-402 MQTVTYFGLEKD
+402 IQSVTYFGLEKD

-459 DTKTITISSVATVTF
+459 ATKTITISSHATVTF

>member
-30 AIVSITIEPTSFVIN
+30 AIISITIEPTSFVIN
-45 AGETKQLTVTAL
+45 AGETKQLSVTAL

-70 LVWHSDNEEVASV
+70 LVWHSDNEEIASV
-83 DENGMVTAKKYGTAT
+83 DENGMVTDKKYGTTT

-112 DVTVNQDIT
+112 EVTVNQDIT
-121 KHFDEV
+121 DKFDYV
-127 LAAALK
+127 LAAALE
-133 YKDLIEDSHKI
+133 YKDLIEDSDKI

-153 AFSMPDIY
+153 SFSMPNTY
-161 IERLKSCEGLE
+161 KENLESCKGLE

-181 LTGCKNLK
+181 LTDCKNLK

-196 TKLQDLIANKC
+196 TKLQNLIADGC
-207 QLTQI
+207 QL
-212 DLSNCVSLKNLN
+212 
-224 LESNQIA
+224 A

-237 HDNMESILLE
+237 HDNMVYISLLE
-247 DNKLKKFD
+247 NKLKKFD
-255 ASIFPNLT
+255 GSIFPNLT
-263 NLYLSNNELTEINLK
+263 NLYISDNELTEINLK
-278 GCGKLESLLIINN
+278 GCSKLTALQLINN
-291 KLKSVDIT
+291 KLKSIDIT
-299 EATNLDAQKFHYWNN
+299 DAVDMNTNQFFYWNN

-319 VFKIFNSSITA
+319 VFKIFNSNMTTTSY
-330 KSISWLMTPGNE
+330 SWLMTPGNE
-342 SSRVQGMY
+342 SSRVQGMF

-390 CVAQIITNPENG
+390 CEAQILTNPENG
-402 MQTVTYFGLEKD
+402 IQSVTYFGLEKD

-459 DTKTITISSVATVTF
+459 DTKTITVSSVATVTF

>member
-30 AIVSITIEPTSFVIN
+30 AIISITIEPASFVIN
-45 AGETKQLTVTAL
+45 AGETKQLSVTAL

-83 DENGMVTAKKYGTAT
+83 DENGVVTAKKYGTTT

-121 KHFDEV
+121 EHFDEI
-127 LAAALK
+127 LAAALE
-133 YKDLIEDSHKI
+133 YQNLIKDSDKI
-144 MYAEVTKIT
+144 MYEEVTKIKN
-153 AFSMPDIY
+153 FSIPDHY
-161 IERLKSCEGLE
+161 AKQIESCKGLE
-172 FLTNLEYLY
+172 FLVNLEYLY
-181 LTGCKNLK
+181 LSDCKNLK

-196 TKLQDLIANKC
+196 TKIESLIVK
-207 QLTQI
+207 
-212 DLSNCVSLKNLN
+212 NCP
-224 LESNQIA
+224 ITD
-231 NITFGK
+231 ITFGNHNNLK
-237 HDNMESILLE
+237 YIKLE

-319 VFKIFNSSITA
+319 VLKIFNSSITA
-330 KSISWLMTPGNE
+330 KSISWQMTPGNE

>member
-22 KKEKAEEV
+22 KKEKAEEI
-30 AIVSITIEPTSFVIN
+30 AIISITIEPTSFVIN
-45 AGETKQLTVTAL
+45 AGETKQLSVTAL
-57 PENATKKEKILST
+57 PENATNKEKILST

-83 DENGMVTAKKYGTAT
+83 DENGMVTAKKYGTTT

-112 DVTVNQDIT
+112 DVTVDQDIT
-121 KHFDEV
+121 AHFDV
-127 LAAALK
+127 VFAAALE
-133 YKDLIEDSHKI
+133 YNDLIEDSDKI
-144 MYAEVTKIT
+144 MHAEVTKIT
-153 AFSMPDIY
+153 SFSMPDTY
-161 IERLKSCEGLE
+161 KENLESCKGLE

-181 LTGCKNLK
+181 LSDCKNLK

-196 TKLQDLIANKC
+196 TKIESLIVK
-207 QLTQI
+207 
-212 DLSNCVSLKNLN
+212 NCP
-224 LESNQIA
+224 ITD
-231 NITFGK
+231 ITFGNHNNLK
-237 HDNMESILLE
+237 YIQLE

-278 GCGKLESLLIINN
+278 GCSKLKALQLINN
-291 KLKSVDIT
+291 KLKSIDIT
-299 EATNLDAQKFHYWNN
+299 DAVDMNGNQFLYWNN

-319 VFKIFNSSITA
+319 VLKIFNSNITA
-330 KSISWLMTPGNE
+330 ESFSWLMTPGNE
-342 SSRVQGMY
+342 SSRVKGMY

-390 CVAQIITNPENG
+390 CVAQILTNPENG
-402 MQTVTYFGLEKD
+402 IQSVTYFGFEED
-414 VDESDEKGKY
+414 VNVNDEKGKY

-439 GQYYKKMGK
+439 GQYYKKIGK
-448 EVALLVYITDP
+448 ELALLVYITDP
-459 DTKTITISSVATVTF
+459 DTKTITISSHATVTF

>member
-1 MKRVLSTMLII
+1 MLII

-30 AIVSITIEPTSFVIN
+30 AIISITIEPTSFVIN
-45 AGETKQLTVTAL
+45 AGETKQLSVTAL
-57 PENATKKEKILST
+57 PENATKKEIILST

-83 DENGMVTAKKYGTAT
+83 DENGMVTAKKYGTTT

-112 DVTVNQDIT
+112 DVTVDQDIT
-121 KHFDEV
+121 AHFDEI
-127 LAAALK
+127 LAAALE
-133 YKDLIEDSHKI
+133 YNNLIKDSDKI
-144 MYAEVTKIT
+144 MYEEVTKIKN
-153 AFSMPDIY
+153 FSIPDHY
-161 IERLKSCEGLE
+161 AKQIESCKGLE
-172 FLTNLEYLY
+172 FLVNLEYLY
-181 LTGCKNLK
+181 LSDCKNLK

-196 TKLQDLIANKC
+196 TKIESLIVK
-207 QLTQI
+207 
-212 DLSNCVSLKNLN
+212 NCP
-224 LESNQIA
+224 ITD
-231 NITFGK
+231 ITFGNHNNLK
-237 HDNMESILLE
+237 YIQLE

-278 GCGKLESLLIINN
+278 GCSKLKALQLINN
-291 KLKSVDIT
+291 KLKSIDIT
-299 EATNLDAQKFHYWNN
+299 DAVDMNGNQFLYWNN

-319 VFKIFNSSITA
+319 VLKIFDSSITA
-330 KSISWLMTPGNE
+330 KSYSWLMTPGNE

-390 CVAQIITNPENG
+390 CVAQILTNPENG
-402 MQTVTYFGLEKD
+402 IQSVTYYGFEED
-414 VDESDEKGKY
+414 VNVNDEKGKY

-459 DTKTITISSVATVTF
+459 DTKTITISSHATVTF

>member
-30 AIVSITIEPTSFVIN
+30 AIISITIEPTSFMIN

-83 DENGMVTAKKYGTAT
+83 DENGMVTAKKYGNAT

-112 DVTVNQDIT
+112 AITVNQDIT
-121 KHFDEV
+121 DKFDYV
-127 LAAALK
+127 FAAALE
-133 YKDLIEDSHKI
+133 YKNLIKDSDKI
-144 MYAEVTKIT
+144 MYEEVTKIKN
-153 AFSMPDIY
+153 FSIPDHY
-161 IERLKSCEGLE
+161 AKQIESCKGLE
-172 FLTNLEYLY
+172 FLVNLEYLY
-181 LTGCKNLK
+181 LSDCKNLK

-196 TKLQDLIANKC
+196 TKIESLIVK
-207 QLTQI
+207 
-212 DLSNCVSLKNLN
+212 NCP
-224 LESNQIA
+224 ITD
-231 NITFGK
+231 ITFGNHNNLK
-237 HDNMESILLE
+237 YIQLE

-319 VFKIFNSSITA
+319 VFKIFNSNMTTTSY
-330 KSISWLMTPGNE
+330 SWLMTPGNE

-390 CVAQIITNPENG
+390 LVAQILTNPENG
-402 MQTVTYFGLEKD
+402 IQSVACSGLGED
-414 VDESDEKGKY
+414 VDESDEKGKW
-424 IISGTSSPTLTMTVS
+424 IISGTSSPTLTMTFS
-439 GQYYKKMGK
+439 GQYYKNMGK
-448 EVALLVYITDP
+448 EVALLVYIVDP
-459 DTKTITISSVATVTF
+459 DTKTSTFSSHATVTF